1 MTTNKRETPWRRG
14 IASRKRQ
21 AADRFEQRAV
31 ELRQEADELDAA
43 DDTAQAS
50 A

>member
-1 MTTNKRETPWRRG
+1 MTTDKRETPWRRG
-14 IASRKRQ
+14 VASRKRQ
-21 AADRFEQRAV
+21 AADRFAAKADA
-31 ELRQEADELDAA
+31 LRQEADELDA